1 MKGRHIDA
9 GRIGEEIAERYLL
22 LAGYRIVERNYR
34 AGRLEI
40 DLVAERQDCLVFA
53 EVKARRT
60 GAFGSALENLLPAKI
75 ENIREA
81 AVSYI
86 SENCRSGKPERI
98 RIDLLAIDIDAEKG
112 QMILNHIKGV
122 T

>member
-22 LAGYRIVERNYR
+22 LAGYRIIDRNYR
-34 AGRLEI
+34 VRRLEI
-40 DLVAERQDCLVFA
+40 DIIVQRRDCLVFA
-53 EVKARRT
+53 EVKTRRSSD
-60 GAFGSALENLLPAKI
+60 FGSALENLLPAKI
-75 ENIREA
+75 EKIREA

-86 SENCRSGKPERI
+86 SENCPAGKPENF
-98 RIDLLAIDIDAEKG
+98 RIDLIAIDMDAERG
-112 QMILNHIKGV
+112 RMTLNHIEGV